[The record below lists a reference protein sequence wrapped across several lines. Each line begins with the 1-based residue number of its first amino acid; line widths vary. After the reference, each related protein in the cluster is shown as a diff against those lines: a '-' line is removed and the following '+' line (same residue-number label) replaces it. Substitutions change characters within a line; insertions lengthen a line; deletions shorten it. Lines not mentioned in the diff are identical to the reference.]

1 MPCTKCENG
10 KYKWGKTGE
19 CKYDSKEACEK
30 ANKKNYNKM
39 RPTPLG
45 KTYEQYEKELK
56 EYKEINLSKVE
67 RVELSLTGDAKAVV
81 KEGKAIQKKMVSA
94 YKPFQKLE
102 SDYEKIY
109 NRIQDFLSD
118 TKNLTQNAEAI
129 QKQANSIFDKIEK
142 QANELGVNVTDITVA
157 KQLNEIAVDLEDN
170 ITDIENARRQA
181 KDI

>member
-56 EYKEINLSKVE
+56 EYNLSKVE
-67 RVELSLTGDAKAVV
+67 KVDLSLVSDFEKKTDSALTQSGKMEGIVQKIEGEQAKLKAEFV
-81 KEGKAIQKKMVSA
+81 KYEKLVSA
-94 YKPFQKLE
+94 ADNEY
-102 SDYEKIY
+102 
-109 NRIQDFLSD
+109 
-118 TKNLTQNAEAI
+118 T
-129 QKQANSIFDKIEK
+129 SILRAAKD
-142 QANELGVNVTDITVA
+142 LGVDAPKEVTNLYKIMIAELKNAYKTY
-157 KQLNEIAVDLEDN
+157 NEY
-170 ITDIENARRQA
+170 
-181 KDI
+181 KGK